1 MSLTRKF
8 LSALGIEDD
17 KVDEII
23 SAHTDTVNALKEQR
37 DTYKADAEKLPAV
50 QKELDDLK
58 AAAEKNGEDAYKV
71 KYDAL
76 KEDFDAFKAQQDEK
90 EKHAKKADAYK
101 ALLQEV
107 GISEKRIGSVLKVS
121 DIDSIEFDDEGKVK
135 EADTLKKA
143 IGEEWAD
150 FIVKTERTRSW
161 RSRTRKRDRMPL
173 PKIMKCLDF
182 KEITNG
188 NKRNKRRRNQSYQ
201 SGTDEESQR
210 G

>member
-58 AAAEKNGEDAYKV
+58 AAAEKNGKDAYKV

-76 KEDFDAFKAQQDEK
+76 KEDFDKFKADLKEK
-90 EKHAKKADAYK
+90 EKHARKEDAYR
-101 ALLQEV
+101 ALLEEV
-107 GISEKRIGSVLKVS
+107 GISDKRIKSVLKVS
-121 DIDSIEFDDEGKVK
+121 NVDSVEFDDEGKVK
-135 EADTLKKA
+135 DADALKKS
-143 IGEEWAD
+143 ISEEWAD
-150 FIVKTERTRSW
+150 FIVQKETTGAKTATPPAGSGKVYKSKDEIMAIKDTKERQNAIAENHT
-161 RSRTRKRDRMPL
+161 L
-173 PKIMKCLDF
+173 F
-182 KEITNG
+182 G
-188 NKRNKRRRNQSYQ
+188 F
-201 SGTDEESQR
+201 
-210 G
+210 

>member
-121 DIDSIEFDDEGKVK
+121 DIDIIDFDDEVKGK

-150 FIVKTERTRSW
+150 FIVKTDTKGVNTATPPAGSGKVYKSKDEIMAIKDTKERQNAIAENHE
-161 RSRTRKRDRMPL
+161 M
-173 PKIMKCLDF
+173 F
-182 KEITNG
+182 G
-188 NKRNKRRRNQSYQ
+188 F
-201 SGTDEESQR
+201 
-210 G
+210 

>member
-37 DTYKADAEKLPAV
+37 DTYKADADKLPAV

-58 AAAEKNGEDAYKV
+58 AAAEKNGEDAYKA

-76 KEDFDAFKAQQDEK
+76 KEDFDAFKAQQYEK

-150 FIVKTERTRSW
+150 FIVKTDTKGVNTATPPAGSGKVYKSKDEIMSIKDTQERQ
-161 RSRTRKRDRMPL
+161 KAIAENHEM
-173 PKIMKCLDF
+173 F
-182 KEITNG
+182 G
-188 NKRNKRRRNQSYQ
+188 F
-201 SGTDEESQR
+201 
-210 G
+210 